1 MIPLWEPNPS
11 RKTPWVTW
19 SILLVCVVAFAF
31 HRTRDPF
38 TQREWLE
45 AMAFVPTQVDKA
57 SGTIGPWAR
66 AFSSLWLHT
75 SVAHLSVNLLYLWV
89 FGDRVEA
96 ELGPARMIALYLASG
111 FFGAVGQW
119 ATTPAATVPMV
130 GASAAIA
137 GVLAARLIFEPK
149 TPIAVLNLI
158 KIDRLPAWMPIIGW
172 FIVQAVA
179 TYAAVRNAAIGR
191 TAANAAHLAGFFAG
205 LAMAW
210 AFKRS
215 PAPAPPAPPPEGA
228 PWDH

>member
-45 AMAFVPTQVDKA
+45 SMAFVPAQVDKA
-57 SGTIGPWAR
+57 EGTFGPWAR
-66 AFSSLWLHT
+66 AFSSLFLHT
-75 SVAHLSVNLLYLWV
+75 SIPHLAVNLLYLWV

-96 ELGPARMIALYLASG
+96 ALGPGRFATLFLAAG

-119 ATTPAATVPMV
+119 ATTPAASVPMV

-137 GVLAARLIFEPK
+137 GVLAARLVFAPK
-149 TPIAVLNLI
+149 EPIAVLNLV
-158 KIDRLPAWMPIIGW
+158 KVDRLPAWMPIVGW

-179 TYAAVRNAAIGR
+179 TYTAFRNVAIGR

-205 LAMAW
+205 LLISWAMAKQI
-210 AFKRS
+210 ARL
-215 PAPAPPAPPPEGA
+215 PVPPPEE
-228 PWDH
+228 HLR